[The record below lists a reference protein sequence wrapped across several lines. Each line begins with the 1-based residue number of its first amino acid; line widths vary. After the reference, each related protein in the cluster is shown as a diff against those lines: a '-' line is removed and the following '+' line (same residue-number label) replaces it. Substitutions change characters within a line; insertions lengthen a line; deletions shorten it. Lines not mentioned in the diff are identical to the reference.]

1 MATTARRK
9 KAEAFL
15 ETVGGDV
22 SKAIRA
28 GKSTDL
34 PLMGG
39 TFDAQRPSGS
49 IFRGGGGVGDILPSS
64 LPTRRVPHLLTR
76 VDDSHRPPR
85 TYAHQSRRALLL

>member
-1 MATTARRK
+1 MPATTNGRAMATTARRK

-39 TFDAQRPSGS
+39 TFDAQSPSGS
-49 IFRGGGGVGDILPSS
+49 IFRGGGGGGDIPSS
-64 LPTRRVPHLLTR
+64 LPTRRVPQSPSPS
-76 VDDSHRPPR
+76 SHPR
-85 TYAHQSRRALLL
+85 

>member
-1 MATTARRK
+1 MPATTNGRAMATTARRK

-39 TFDAQRPSGS
+39 TRARRPSGS
-49 IFRGGGGVGDILPSS
+49 LCACFGAGCFGASAPEERFRERSVPSS
-64 LPTRRVPHLLTR
+64 EG
-76 VDDSHRPPR
+76 
-85 TYAHQSRRALLL
+85 

>member
-39 TFDAQRPSGS
+39 TRARRPSGS
-49 IFRGGGGVGDILPSS
+49 IFRGGGGGGAVPSS
-64 LPTRRVPHLLTR
+64 LPTRRVPQSPST
-76 VDDSHRPPR
+76 SEP
-85 TYAHQSRRALLL
+85 AH

>member
-15 ETVGGDV
+15 ETVGADV

-34 PLMGG
+34 PLRGG
-39 TFDAQRPSGS
+39 TLDAQRPSGS
-49 IFRGGGGVGDILPSS
+49 IFRGGGGGGAVPSS
-64 LPTRRVPHLLTR
+64 LPTRRVPQ
-76 VDDSHRPPR
+76 SPSQSEP
-85 TYAHQSRRALLL
+85 AH

>member
-64 LPTRRVPHLLTR
+64 LPTRRVPQAPSPS
-76 VDDSHRPPR
+76 SHPR
-85 TYAHQSRRALLL
+85 

>member
-9 KAEAFL
+9 KAEAFI

-49 IFRGGGGVGDILPSS
+49 IFHGGGGVGAVPSS
-64 LPTRRVPHLLTR
+64 LPTRRG
-76 VDDSHRPPR
+76 PPSPSQSEP
-85 TYAHQSRRALLL
+85 AH